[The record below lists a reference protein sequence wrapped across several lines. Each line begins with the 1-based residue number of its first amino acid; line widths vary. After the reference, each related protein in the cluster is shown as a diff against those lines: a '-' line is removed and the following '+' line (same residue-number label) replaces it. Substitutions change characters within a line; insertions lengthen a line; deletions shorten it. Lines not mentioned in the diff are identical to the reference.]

1 MYYNTCKEQVHKN
14 HTKEKEDKEMTKTY
28 NYIVAGIEFTDTECW
43 GKAWQDAKAL
53 ATENHKAI
61 YRMIRVDG
69 ADTRYEV
76 YLKAGFF
83 HPVKLAK
90 ADRIRIF

>member
-1 MYYNTCKEQVHKN
+1 
-14 HTKEKEDKEMTKTY
+14 MTKTY
-28 NYIVAGIEFTDTECW
+28 NYIVAGTEFTDTECW
-43 GKAWQDAKAL
+43 GKAWQDAKTL
-53 ATENHKAI
+53 AIKNHKAI

>member
-1 MYYNTCKEQVHKN
+1 VYYNTCKEQVHK
-14 HTKEKEDKEMTKTY
+14 TTQEREDKEMTKTY
-28 NYIVAGIEFTDTECW
+28 NYIVAGTEFTDTECW